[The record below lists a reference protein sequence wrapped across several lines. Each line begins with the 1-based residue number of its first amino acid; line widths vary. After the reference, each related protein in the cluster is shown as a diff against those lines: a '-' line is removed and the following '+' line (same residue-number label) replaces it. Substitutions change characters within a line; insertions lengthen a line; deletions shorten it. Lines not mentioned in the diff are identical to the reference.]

1 MRLLPLIFTTTFLVG
16 SVYGDVSMD
25 AQIEQI
31 MNAPAN
37 ERVGLMNQLKT
48 KLAGMNENERKE
60 ALQKLQNG
68 MDRGIGKGSQS
79 HLSPMPMQHMNG
91 SGSTQRQMNAHTQP
105 NFSNR
110 H

>member
-1 MRLLPLIFTTTFLVG
+1 MRLLPLIFTTTFLIG
-16 SVYGDVSMD
+16 SVYGDVSLD

-31 MNAPAN
+31 MSAPAN

-48 KLAGMNENERKE
+48 KLAGMNESERKE
-60 ALQKLQNG
+60 ALQKLQGG
-68 MDRGIGKGSQS
+68 MGKGSQN
-79 HLSPMPMQHMNG
+79 HLSTMPMQQMKAGG
-91 SGSTQRQMNAHTQP
+91 SAQRQMNAHTQP

>member
-31 MNAPAN
+31 MNAPVN

-48 KLAGMNENERKE
+48 KIASMNESERNE
-60 ALQKLQNG
+60 ALQKLQGG
-68 MDRGIGKGSQS
+68 MGRGMSKGSQN
-79 HLSPMPMQHMNG
+79 HLSSMPMQHMKA
-91 SGSTQRQMNAHTQP
+91 SGSAQRQMNAHTQP